1 MWKEKIMSMF
11 SEFSQVG
18 KVNVTK
24 LTPLARREA
33 VRGLLFLSPWIV
45 GFLVFT
51 LIPMI
56 ASLIFSF
63 INLQIPQREPL
74 RFVGLENLL
83 TLFSDAQV
91 WQSLQVTLKFL
102 VIALPIGI
110 IMGLGMALLINS
122 KFLRGSS
129 FFRTMFYLPAIVPFV
144 AAIYGWNGM
153 LNPDTGWVNR
163 VLVWLGVQNPPAWVN
178 DPNWVFPALIIIGLW
193 GLGNSMI
200 IYLAGLRGIPSELY
214 DAAQVDGAGW
224 WATLTTITLPMISPV
239 IMYDL
244 TLSLVGLFQYFL
256 VPLVVNNGSG
266 APGGRTMFL
275 NLYLYKQFFAYGFMS
290 YGATIAW
297 LLFVVILIVT
307 VLLFKTQRLWVYYA
321 GENR

>member
-1 MWKEKIMSMF
+1 MSMF
-11 SEFSQVG
+11 SEFSQVK
-18 KVNVTK
+18 KVSVTE
-24 LTPLARREA
+24 LTPLARKEA
-33 VRGLLFLSPWIV
+33 LRGLLFLSPWIV
-45 GFLVFT
+45 GFLAFT

-56 ASLIFSF
+56 ASLVFSF

-74 RFVGLENLL
+74 RFVGLENIL
-83 TLFSDAQV
+83 TLFKDAQV

-102 VIALPIGI
+102 VMALPIGI
-110 IMGLGMALLINS
+110 IMGLGLALSINS
-122 KFLRGSS
+122 KSLRGSS

-163 VLVWLGVQNPPAWVN
+163 ALVWLGVQNPPAWTN
-178 DPNWVFPALIIIGLW
+178 DPGWVYPALIIIGFW
-193 GLGNSMI
+193 GVGGSMI

-214 DAAQVDGAGW
+214 DAAEVDGAGW
-224 WATLTTITLPMISPV
+224 WATLTTVTLPLITPV

-266 APGGRTMFL
+266 APGGKTMFL

-307 VLLFKTQRLWVYYA
+307 VLLFKTQKFWVYYS
-321 GENR
+321 GDNR